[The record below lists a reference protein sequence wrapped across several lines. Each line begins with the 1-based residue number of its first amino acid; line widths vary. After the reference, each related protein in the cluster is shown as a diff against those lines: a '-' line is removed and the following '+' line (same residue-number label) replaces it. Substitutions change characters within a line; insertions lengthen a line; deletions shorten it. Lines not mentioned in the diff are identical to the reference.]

1 MLKGNQAK
9 NKMAAPD
16 ALEGLYVFYR
26 SNRNGFTD
34 SGVGLVRSQIVGGAG
49 AAVVAIQDYDVKL
62 KVPTPTPAYAL
73 TAPHRARVYL
83 TAPTAADA
91 WDMIENHEKALV
103 AVRDLSHGHVNDR
116 VCLDGG
122 EYWLKGFSVHG
133 VASLVTF
140 SDPAPFQLPDP
151 ILKPPRALKFLTL
164 WVAPVPVAAGHGTTK
179 TQVDVTVRG
188 DSYIDPDGS
197 VKNRGTYLG
206 GKAVPKDDRW
216 LKFASDEAGTTNLTS
231 PLGLQNILVL
241 FDFAYYPAL
250 YESASSAQACSDA
263 IAARF
268 EAVFSADL
276 AKEHSQDAHPV
287 LQSTLTHLKSLYHLM
302 GVAVRH
308 DGPVEEI
315 RNVVAALRAILGP
328 RLRAK
333 EWRLSLISEP
343 NCISPPWYFR
353 EEKHRLTRL
362 NRKKKTAVTDPPSA
376 EKKREHEEDD
386 EYGY

>member
-1 MLKGNQAK
+1 MKNVANKSLPFTLIIFDVKRESSK

-26 SNRNGFTD
+26 SNRHGFTD

-151 ILKPPRALKFLTL
+151 ILKPPRALKSLTL

-179 TQVDVTVRG
+179 THVDVTVRG

-231 PLGLQNILVL
+231 PLGPQNILVL

-250 YESASSAQACSDA
+250 YESASSAQKPARTRSPLGSKPFSLPTSQRSTPRTHTLFCSPHSRTSKACTTSWVSQCA
-263 IAARF
+263 TTVPWRRSGTSSPRYGRF
-268 EAVFSADL
+268 SGLGCE
-276 AKEHSQDAHPV
+276 
-287 LQSTLTHLKSLYHLM
+287 
-302 GVAVRH
+302 R
-308 DGPVEEI
+308 
-315 RNVVAALRAILGP
+315 RNGGSR
-328 RLRAK
+328 
-333 EWRLSLISEP
+333 
-343 NCISPPWYFR
+343 
-353 EEKHRLTRL
+353 
-362 NRKKKTAVTDPPSA
+362 
-376 EKKREHEEDD
+376 
-386 EYGY
+386 